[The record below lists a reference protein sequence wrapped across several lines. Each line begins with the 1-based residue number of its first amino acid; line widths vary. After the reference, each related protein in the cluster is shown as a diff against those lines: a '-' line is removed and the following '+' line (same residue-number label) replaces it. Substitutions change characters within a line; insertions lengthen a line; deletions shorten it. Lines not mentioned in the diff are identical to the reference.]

1 MFYALFPCLHSAQVN
16 FKGVLILNSPHSP
29 LFCVGNYKDAGAVV
43 QIVFQKKRMKQVCT
57 FFVDTASKYQTNL
70 RPT

>member
-43 QIVFQKKRMKQVCT
+43 QIVFQKKKDET
-57 FFVDTASKYQTNL
+57 SLYFFCGYGL
-70 RPT
+70 